1 MGGHRRGGHGPLR
14 ANVLLNGDIGNDR
27 QHGVDHVPGA
37 AQDRQGPCGQ
47 RAQDGDL
54 LGVAAQDLLGELH
67 HDVQA
72 AGLLEGG
79 GAADHRQDGEDD
91 RHRWT
96 AGLEPEGEDEDEEP
110 DPGNQTEGHA
120 ATVGTD
126 DEAGEDNDD
135 LERNKHG
142 GSAFKRCERV
152 ITDSICD
159 V

>member
-1 MGGHRRGGHGPLR
+1 MTDTGGL
-14 ANVLLNGDIGNDR
+14 
-27 QHGVDHVPGA
+27 PGSSRKA
-37 AQDRQGPCGQ
+37 K
-47 RAQDGDL
+47 
-54 LGVAAQDLLGELH
+54 
-67 HDVQA
+67 
-72 AGLLEGG
+72 
-79 GAADHRQDGEDD
+79 
-91 RHRWT
+91 
-96 AGLEPEGEDEDEEP
+96 DEEP

>member
-1 MGGHRRGGHGPLR
+1 MTTAVKNLLLKELKLANLVLPVVMGSLCLLMLIPTYPLYVGVHVVSGPR
-14 ANVLLNGDIGNDR
+14 MV
-27 QHGVDHVPGA
+27 
-37 AQDRQGPCGQ
+37 
-47 RAQDGDL
+47 DGDL

-126 DEAGEDNDD
+126 DEAGEDND
-135 LERNKHG
+135 ET
-142 GSAFKRCERV
+142 
-152 ITDSICD
+152 TDRKS
-159 V
+159 VV